1 VNREGVPLD
10 TIGRAPEVIVSGLG
24 QLPDALAG

>member
-1 VNREGVPLD
+1 VNRAGMPFD
-10 TIGRAPEVIVSGLG
+10 TISGPPGVIVSGLG